1 MTELR
6 LASERAGRSSV
17 IAEGP
22 ADDGHGH
29 DERKKADADN
39 AESAAAT
46 EKSFARLR
54 VHAAQSR
61 HHKSSSPGK
70 DRRQAGILIDGGK
83 KIVGDLAGRKPR
95 GNEGRDSGGQNERQ
109 NLASDPALDPGAGAA
124 PDEVV
129 PSEEGEG
136 EGRPAV
142 HGGFIVEPDP
152 TVEYDARAAGSIR
165 EAREDEEAQQGVA
178 SDGDEDGE
186 QSEELEPVLTVSL
199 AASRADRL
207 PRQKL
212 EPATVAKH
220 RS

>member
-29 DERKKADADN
+29 DERKKTDADD
-39 AESAAAT
+39 AESATAT

-54 VHAAQSR
+54 VHAEQSR
-61 HHKSSSPGK
+61 HHKHSGPGQ
-70 DRRQAGILIDGGK
+70 DRRQAWIFVDGGE

-95 GNEGRDSGGQNERQ
+95 GNEGRDSGGQNQRQ

-129 PSEEGEG
+129 PSEQGEG
-136 EGRPAV
+136 KGGPAV

-152 TVEYDARAAGSIR
+152 TVKHNARAAGSIR
-165 EAREDEEAQQGVA
+165 
-178 SDGDEDGE
+178 
-186 QSEELEPVLTVSL
+186 
-199 AASRADRL
+199 
-207 PRQKL
+207 
-212 EPATVAKH
+212 
-220 RS
+220 